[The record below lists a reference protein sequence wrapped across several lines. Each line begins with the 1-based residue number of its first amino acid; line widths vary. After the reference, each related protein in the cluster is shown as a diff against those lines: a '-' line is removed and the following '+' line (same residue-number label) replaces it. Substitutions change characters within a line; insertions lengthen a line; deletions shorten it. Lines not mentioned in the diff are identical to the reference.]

1 MFKDWV
7 EGGVVGAIIILN
19 GGIGFFQEYK
29 AEKTMESLRRLAS
42 PTSKVIR
49 QGHLVAIATRDL
61 VPGDILS
68 LKHGDVI
75 GADCRIIE

>member
-1 MFKDWV
+1 M
-7 EGGVVGAIIILN
+7 LN
-19 GGIGFFQEYK
+19 AAIGFFQEYK

-49 QGHLVAIATRDL
+49 HGHLVTVATRDL
-61 VPGDILS
+61 VPGDIIS